1 MGKGNIKSDGSYF
14 SHMDYAQ
21 TFRRLEKQF
30 ENLARS
36 SKPTKRDIEA
46 TTVPAGRTLYSVIR
60 KGFLDCLSPPDWL
73 RSETLL
79 PGLVDEE
86 KQPKFDKWKPDEYS
100 VYWVFAMQWL
110 PTANMTS
117 VPNNAGL
124 QWSKWKWSKEQ
135 QRAVRVTFDNETDYI
150 KHLQACATMYGEA
163 CNLIAGILDT
173 TPAKEEKEKAKTI
186 GSIHIQNFK
195 GILGDVQQ
203 PENLQIGDYA
213 SIHKQTKIQTKGGV
227 KRLLK
232 IIGAI
237 VGFLAALLTIFHLL
251 GWLGLIKAFIY
262 NILVSK

>member
-173 TPAKEEKEKAKTI
+173 TPAK
-186 GSIHIQNFK
+186 
-195 GILGDVQQ
+195 
-203 PENLQIGDYA
+203 
-213 SIHKQTKIQTKGGV
+213 
-227 KRLLK
+227 RRR
-232 IIGAI
+232 IIGWIFKKTSHFICALIIAVVAAI
-237 VGFLAALLTIFHLL
+237 IAAVVVDIFADF
-251 GWLGLIKAFIY
+251 GWLESIKRAIY
-262 NILVSK
+262 NILTPK